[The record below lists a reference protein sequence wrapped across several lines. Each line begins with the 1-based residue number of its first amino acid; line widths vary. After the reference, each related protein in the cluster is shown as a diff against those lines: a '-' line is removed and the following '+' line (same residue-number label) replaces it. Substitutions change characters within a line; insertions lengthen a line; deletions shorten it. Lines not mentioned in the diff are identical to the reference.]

1 MASFLHKDKNSTDS
15 IGPKQDMGTNCTH
28 EPSSQLWPHPRTA
41 PWNAAWSL
49 SAPLSAALSMCF
61 SFSPTSAGYDINEK
75 KTPSDLQSLNECKN
89 RKFLNSSQ
97 PTIHTAATIIRAP
110 FGIFYFIQPELH
122 SRVFVLFFNCN
133 MNHYAKMIFYFWN
146 FQHTM
151 KKKLSATKAA
161 NMSLA
166 EQEHLEQILGNHIR
180 QQSVPTVFETW
191 NWERGKNKVQIK
203 QESTRHNYQIGT
215 STHTFVYSQISPH
228 SVRHILR
235 ALLTFPPPFKNKDQR
250 KVAWMDTFR
259 FLCNTDWDA
268 ALQNPSRYFS
278 TQQSKHY
285 SSPLKQP

>member
-1 MASFLHKDKNSTDS
+1 MGPSRTWVQTAHMSLHLSFDPIQGQLHEMLLGLFQHLSL
-15 IGPKQDMGTNCTH
+15 QH
-28 EPSSQLWPHPRTA
+28 SQL
-41 PWNAAWSL
+41 L
-49 SAPLSAALSMCF
+49 FFF
-61 SFSPTSAGYDINEK
+61 SHKCRLWHKWK

>member
-1 MASFLHKDKNSTDS
+1 MSVKTENFLIPHSLLYIQLPLLSELPLAFSTLFNPSF
-15 IGPKQDMGTNCTH
+15 I
-28 EPSSQLWPHPRTA
+28 
-41 PWNAAWSL
+41 
-49 SAPLSAALSMCF
+49 
-61 SFSPTSAGYDINEK
+61 AG
-75 KTPSDLQSLNECKN
+75 
-89 RKFLNSSQ
+89 FL
-97 PTIHTAATIIRAP
+97 
-110 FGIFYFIQPELH
+110 FC
-122 SRVFVLFFNCN
+122 FFNCN
-133 MNHYAKMIFYFWN
+133 MSHYAKMIFYFWN